1 MRKPG
6 QLADKGKG
14 VLAGQSEF
22 TLINS
27 KPLRARLQMRVE
39 EEEEDGRGAEG
50 HGDIAEGTG
59 T

>member
-14 VLAGQSEF
+14 VLAGQAEF

-27 KPLRARLQMRVE
+27 KPLRALLQMRVE
-39 EEEEDGRGAEG
+39 EEEDEGGGRG
-50 HGDIAEGTG
+50 TR
-59 T
+59 